1 MQNLSPFFPIHGTYN
16 LSESGAR
23 WDKSN
28 NKHAIKTNVNKG
40 NAKRGVSPRLKIRPC
55 DLDL

>member
-1 MQNLSPFFPIHGTYN
+1 MFRSSKMT
-16 LSESGAR
+16 S
-23 WDKSN
+23 
-28 NKHAIKTNVNKG
+28 NKG